1 MRTCAGA
8 LLVRGRNIL
17 LAKRAD
23 DRPFYPGVW
32 DIIGGHCEPNETPAD
47 TLTRELLEGIGITP
61 RIFEEIGVLPE
72 PRPAEHGDARY
83 HVFVVRAWDGG
94 EPRLLGAEH
103 SELRWM
109 SVADA
114 LALPLAHPAYREL
127 FAKVLALP

>member
-1 MRTCAGA
+1 VRTCAGA

-23 DRPFYPGVW
+23 DRSFYPGVW
-32 DIIGGHCEPNETPAD
+32 DIIGGHCESNEAPVD
-47 TLTRELLEGIGITP
+47 TLTRELLEEIGITP
-61 RIFEEIGVLPE
+61 RIFEEIAVLTE

-83 HVFVVRAWDGG
+83 HVFVVRTWDGG

-114 LALPLAHPAYREL
+114 LELPLAHPAYREL